1 VIRKVIQ
8 EKLKQLRGDLT
19 QEEFAKKLGV
29 SKSLYEK
36 LERGER
42 DLSKRTLKKLKNLFP
57 TLDVNIFFE

>member
-1 VIRKVIQ
+1 MIQ